1 MILVDSSI
9 WIDHIRRANPILSG
23 LLENDRVLLHPYVI
37 GEIAMG
43 SLANRLNVIT
53 QLSRQRQIAV
63 AIHEEVMAFI
73 EANGLFGIGIGY
85 IDAHLLAS
93 VKITPQAQLW
103 TSDNRLAA
111 VAARFHL
118 GFLPN

>member
-1 MILVDSSI
+1 M
-9 WIDHIRRANPILSG
+9 LSG
-23 LLENDRVLLHPYVI
+23 LLEDDRVLLHPYII

-43 SLANRLNVIT
+43 SLANRLDVIT
-53 QLSRQRQIAV
+53 QLSKQRQIAV
-63 AIHEEVMAFI
+63 AIHEEVIAFI
-73 EANGLFGIGIGY
+73 ETNGLFGIGIGY

-103 TSDNRLAA
+103 TRDNRLAA

-118 GFLPN
+118 AFLPN